1 MICNSLTYPILWPV
15 SLFLCVVVL
24 LSGCK
29 QQTEPARL
37 SRADSTAIVL
47 ENNEYRAAR
56 AEFFRLDPQSP
67 FNLDSAAS
75 LGEFSWFPIDPG
87 FRGTSKLHRYDNPAE
102 VTIAGTGGELRRHIR
117 YGYFDFAV
125 PDSTGKAVSIRL
137 NVYKNPPN
145 KTTRDVQ
152 SPTALTV
159 WFTDRT
165 TGIETYG
172 VGRYVDVEDEQSD
185 TDHVYTIDLNMAYNP
200 FCAYSDVYSCAIP
213 SKEDHVPV
221 FIRAGERIYHE

>member
-1 MICNSLTYPILWPV
+1 MKSNCLTSPSLWPV
-15 SLFLCVVVL
+15 WLFLCVAVL
-24 LSGCK
+24 LSGCR
-29 QQTEPARL
+29 QEPGLDRL
-37 SRADSTAIVL
+37 SAADSTAIVL
-47 ENNEYRAAR
+47 ENEEYRAAR

-102 VTIAGTGGELRRHIR
+102 VTIAGTGGEMRRHIR

-145 KTTRDVQ
+145 KTTRDVH

-159 WFTDRT
+159 WFTDLT
-165 TGIETYG
+165 TGTETYG
-172 VGRYVDVEDEQSD
+172 VGRYVDVENEQSD
-185 TDHVYTIDLNMAYNP
+185 PGH
-200 FCAYSDVYSCAIP
+200 
-213 SKEDHVPV
+213 
-221 FIRAGERIYHE
+221 